1 MTIASYL
8 GSDFITVLMHS
19 HDSSL
24 TNTYTH
30 NIIIVIQFFSI
41 NFSSFV
47 DHLFL
52 FNITDVSIRFN
63 GLFCIVAVTLSCHK
77 VINFVY

>member
-8 GSDFITVLMHS
+8 GSDFITVPMHS
-19 HDSSL
+19 HDSLL

-30 NIIIVIQFFSI
+30 NIIVIQFFSI

-52 FNITDVSIRFN
+52 FNITDVSI
-63 GLFCIVAVTLSCHK
+63 VAVTLSCHK